1 MESNNIE
8 FVNLNLYYEKLREC
22 EQCAL
27 FYLECR
33 GPTVIEPFCPKQNGF
48 IPIQGV
54 IEQGF

>member
-8 FVNLNLYYEKLREC
+8 FVNLNLYYEKLKEC

-33 GPTVIEPFCPKQNGF
+33 GPTVISPECPK
-48 IPIQGV
+48 
-54 IEQGF
+54 IEDMEF